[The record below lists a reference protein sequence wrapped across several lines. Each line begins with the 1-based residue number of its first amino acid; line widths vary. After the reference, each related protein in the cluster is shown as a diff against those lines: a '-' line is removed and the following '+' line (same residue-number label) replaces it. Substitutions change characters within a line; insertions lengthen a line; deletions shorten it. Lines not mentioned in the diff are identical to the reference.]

1 MKASAKQGH
10 DQDHWQSLSDHS
22 DFSHDIDDAEGCV
35 VYRWKIQGGALAVLH
50 EVQSMSHHS

>member
-22 DFSHDIDDAEGCV
+22 DFSQDTDDADGCV
-35 VYRWKIQGGALAVLH
+35 VYRWQIQGGALAVLH
-50 EVQSMSHHS
+50 EV